1 MPGLWSTTVGR
12 FFGWWFGELA
22 ALVPAPLR
30 RPLRWNNDLVVLD
43 LSGAELVVS
52 REGDG
57 APREIGRVALAEG
70 DAKAPRRAAA
80 LLRKANARKSR
91 VSVRLAGRSA
101 LRKTIELPLAAEE
114 NLREVLSFEMDRHT
128 PFKADQVYYDYRV
141 IRRDSDQQRMSVDL
155 GVAPRP
161 VVDEAVATV
170 TAWGAVPD
178 IVEIEGDRE
187 PGRAPLN
194 LLAGELAAGGARP
207 GTVVTAVLA
216 IAAVVLAAAAVY
228 LPLERQQRVAE
239 AWADKV
245 VEARVA
251 ANASSQLRQELD
263 SLLKGGRYVMD
274 KRRRVP
280 MAVRVIDELTRLLPD
295 QTYVFQLQIRADEV
309 QISGYS
315 TAAAELIGVLETSP
329 LLRNAKFRSPVTQDA
344 REGRERFQISVEL
357 LEAGD

>member
-30 RPLRWNNDLVVLD
+30 RPLRWNKDLVVLD

-70 DAKAPRRAAA
+70 DAKTRRAAA

-91 VSVRLAGRSA
+91 VSVRLAGRRA

-141 IRRDSDQQRMSVDL
+141 IRRDVDQQRIAVDL

-170 TAWGAVPD
+170 AAWGVVPD
-178 IVEIEGDRE
+178 VVEIEGDRE

-194 LLAGELAAGGARP
+194 LLAGELATGGARP
-207 GTVVTAVLA
+207 ATVVTAVLA

-239 AWADKV
+239 AWSDKV

-251 ANASSQLRQELD
+251 ADASSQLRQELD
-263 SLLKGGRYVMD
+263 SLLKGGRYVRD
-274 KRRRVP
+274 QRRRVP

-295 QTYVFQLQIRADEV
+295 QTYIFQLQIRADEV